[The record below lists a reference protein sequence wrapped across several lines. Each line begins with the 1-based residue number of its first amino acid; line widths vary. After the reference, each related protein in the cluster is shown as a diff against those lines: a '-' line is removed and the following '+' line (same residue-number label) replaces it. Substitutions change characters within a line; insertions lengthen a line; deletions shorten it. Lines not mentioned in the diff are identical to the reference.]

1 MNLEIDL
8 DALNLVAFTEDN
20 SLCKCRYFSIGKEQN
35 LIYSIK
41 DLMSIKECRLNYE
54 KVCILLQA
62 IVELIDFLKQQN
74 LYLRNIRVRTT
85 DIYMLDGQFKFVYLP
100 LQQKEDIP
108 PEAFIIKILHIVH
121 SADREVIHL
130 KRRLK
135 GLGTFELM
143 KDYIN
148 TIGIKEKMEISM
160 EECVCETEAE
170 TSLLNADED
179 IVSEDEGET
188 TVLSQHIT
196 DFLPNEFSECET
208 TVLSDAAMPDDGEI
222 ITKEGAYDL
231 YLLRISSGGRIHIN
245 KPIYSIGKDV
255 NQMDY
260 VLGNASVSRNHATN
274 DSV

>member
-1 MNLEIDL
+1 M
-8 DALNLVAFTEDN
+8 
-20 SLCKCRYFSIGKEQN
+20 
-35 LIYSIK
+35 
-41 DLMSIKECRLNYE
+41 
-54 KVCILLQA
+54 
-62 IVELIDFLKQQN
+62 
-74 LYLRNIRVRTT
+74 
-85 DIYMLDGQFKFVYLP
+85 DI
-100 LQQKEDIP
+100 
-108 PEAFIIKILHIVH
+108 
-121 SADREVIHL
+121 
-130 KRRLK
+130 
-135 GLGTFELM
+135 M